1 MANIDQDLQAIME
14 ARYGRDVRQSIHDA
28 IRDINVVADE
38 AHTVAVDSQESAYN
52 SAQAAAGSASDANI
66 SAAAANNKSVLS
78 ESWAVGGTGTREGE
92 DTNNA
97 EYWAHQAEG
106 AVAGVSSFNGRSGA
120 VTPAQDDYTISQI
133 KATGT
138 QGQVPTLNAQGK
150 LEMQTPSASGTLAG
164 LSDTDITTPSNNQV
178 LKYDSTSGKWKNQ
191 NSGES
196 GGHTIEDQ
204 SGTAMTQRT
213 GLQFVDAHLTDDSI
227 NDGTKVELIKK
238 VTKNQLDNLPA
249 NSDGLY
255 RTIDEADDYITA
267 SNMLYRT
274 GKSTKQVVDSIE
286 GSLANIENGATSES
300 AYVKGQYIM
309 HQDKFYEVQSAIAID
324 DAFDDGVNGNIEE
337 KSIGEVLT
345 QLNSK
350 LDDMN
355 CGRGSVEITAGSSET
370 YSQALSRLYN
380 ACDTTK
386 ISSNSK
392 IELEGEYF
400 LLNRIIRG
408 GTIFVFSRF
417 NFTDIWDC
425 LVIDFKTSGT
435 VFRGINGNITGSP
448 SFSDLSTRT
457 IAYGTSVKLLY

>member
-1 MANIDQDLQAIME
+1 MPNIDQDLQKIME
-14 ARYGRDVRQSIHDA
+14 ARYGREVRKSIHDA
-28 IRDINVVADE
+28 IYDINIVADE

-52 SAQAAAGSASDANI
+52 SAQAAAGSASDADI
-66 SAAAANNKSVLS
+66 SATNADNKAVLS
-78 ESWAVGGTGTREGE
+78 ESWAHGGTGTREGE

-97 EYWAHQAEG
+97 EYWARQAQG
-106 AVAGVSSFNGRSGA
+106 AVAGVASFNGRSGA
-120 VTPAQDDYTISQI
+120 VIPTQDDYTIGQI

-150 LEMQTPSASGTLAG
+150 LEMQTPSGGGHTIVDSSGTEMTQRSKLKFAN
-164 LSDTDITTPSNNQV
+164 STVTDDATNDVTVVTP
-178 LKYDSTSGKWKNQ
+178 TG
-191 NSGES
+191 GGS

-255 RTIDEADDYITA
+255 RTTDEADDYITA

-286 GSLANIENGATSES
+286 GSLANIENGTTSES

-345 QLNSK
+345 QLNSN
-350 LDDMN
+350 L
-355 CGRGSVEITAGSSET
+355 SVEQTTVGHGTITKVGKVVFFTSGGWLDVTSGNVYIPEGYRPINDVWT
-370 YSQALSRLYN
+370 SGYQQNTGSRLLMTISTNGIIAVYN
-380 ACDTTK
+380 PYPTPVNATVLISAC
-386 ISSNSK
+386 
-392 IELEGEYF
+392 
-400 LLNRIIRG
+400 
-408 GTIFVFSRF
+408 
-417 NFTDIWDC
+417 W
-425 LVIDFKTSGT
+425 
-435 VFRGINGNITGSP
+435 
-448 SFSDLSTRT
+448 
-457 IAYGTSVKLLY
+457 IAS